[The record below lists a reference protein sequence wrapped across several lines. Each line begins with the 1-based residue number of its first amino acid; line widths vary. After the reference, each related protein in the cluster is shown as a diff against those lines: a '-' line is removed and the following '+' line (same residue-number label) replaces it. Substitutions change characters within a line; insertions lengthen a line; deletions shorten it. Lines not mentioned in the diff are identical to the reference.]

1 MSATPQPPVLRAG
14 LYDEPA
20 TFGDI
25 TAIFRWMVENHIR
38 PALTSP
44 PLAKDVQE
52 FTVVIDKAASP
63 PRIYTKLNGSLYYIT
78 WTAA

>member
-38 PALTSP
+38 PSLSSP

-52 FTVVIDKAASP
+52 LTFVWDKTLN
-63 PRIYTKLNGSLYYIT
+63 RLYTKSDGTLRYVQFT
-78 WTAA
+78 